1 MRVLN
6 STRIALQALARNK
19 LRSALTALGVIIGV
33 GSLIALLGVGHGA
46 RAEVEAHVASLGQN
60 VIQISP
66 GSITK
71 SAVKLGLGSSGA
83 LTVED
88 AVAIKDEIPDAVGVS
103 PEVKIKT
110 QVVSGNRN
118 WATEIYGDSI
128 DYFSIRQWD
137 VVEGEIFTEQ
147 DERGAAKV
155 AVIGSL
161 AAEELFGGEDPV
173 GEIVRIRNVPF
184 TVVGVLKPKG
194 VSASGSEQD
203 DSIIVP
209 YTTAIKQL
217 TGIQSGLRRI
227 YVQAASLEALPKV
240 EKKVTNLLR
249 QRHRI
254 EAGSDDDFK
263 VKSQLE
269 IAESATQTSRTMTLL
284 LGLIA
289 SVSLVVGGIGI
300 MNIMLVSVTERT
312 REIGIRVAIGAHRR
326 DILRQFLIEAF
337 SLSVLGGLIGIALG
351 AGTAKLLTKLADW
364 PTRISIE
371 AILVAFLFSAA
382 VGIFFGFYP
391 ARKASR
397 LDPIDALRYE

>member
-6 STRIALQALARNK
+6 ATRIALQALARNK

-128 DYFSIRQWD
+128 DYFAIRQWD

-227 YVQAASLEALPKV
+227 YVQAASLEGLPKV

-269 IAESATQTSRTMTLL
+269 IAESATETSRTMTLL

-364 PTRISIE
+364 PTRISVE
-371 AILVAFLFSAA
+371 AILVAFLFSAE

-397 LDPIDALRYE
+397 LDPIEALRYE